1 MGETARKR
9 SGKLVRKCIATVL
22 AAVMILSGLYRGDM
36 ERKLPADGNV
46 QLYDMYLND
55 PEISFGSYSSNLDK
69 YHYIFR
75 LGLSGPGTTAWD
87 YSTGKGIKA
96 AVLDSGANVNHRDLA
111 GNVAGGY
118 NAVSKTE
125 GINCVTDGDGHGS
138 IIAGILGG
146 VGNNGF
152 GSSGVAPEVDLYVVK
167 TEDDQGD
174 VYAAAIAE
182 GIRWAVDEGCRVIS
196 ISLSSENYN
205 EKYEDAIEYA
215 AAHDVVVVCSG
226 GNTGTSA
233 LRYPAAYDGTI
244 GVSALNYDV
253 STGYTIID
261 SCTHND
267 DIDVAAPGSELY
279 GVSKNNNTELAAGGL
294 TSAAAP
300 YVAGVAALILSAD
313 PTISAQE
320 CEQIIKETAT
330 DAGATGYDEWY
341 GHGIINPLAA
351 VQRAKLKQTSISRSI
366 SGIASSY
373 TKKLSAGTFQL
384 NPKTEGSGVFSY
396 SSSKPSVASVDANG
410 KVTLKK
416 EGTTSITVSVGLSGI
431 YQPASVTTKLTVTG
445 NSSDKKSDKKQ
456 SEKTGSKALKKV
468 KGVKLAAGRRSITV
482 RWNRN
487 DRADGYQVWIARNKK
502 FTKGKKTVLIKK
514 NKKVKKTIRKLKNKK
529 YYVKIRTFKKSS
541 TGKIFGK
548 FSKVKKV
555 KIR

>member
-1 MGETARKR
+1 MAKVVKKSTAVILMLLIVGMSLTESRPEDTTTGWYSMFSRMDGYTNDPDISEAKY
-9 SGKLVRKCIATVL
+9 L
-22 AAVMILSGLYRGDM
+22 ANPDSQPDYF
-36 ERKLPADGNV
+36 
-46 QLYDMYLND
+46 QMYLA
-55 PEISFGSYSSNLDK
+55 
-69 YHYIFR
+69 
-75 LGLSGPGTTAWD
+75 GPGLTAWD
-87 YSTGKGIKA
+87 YSTGSGINV
-96 AVLDSGANVNHRDLA
+96 AVFDEGFDISDPELA
-111 GNVAGGY
+111 GKIKGCY
-118 NAVSKTE
+118 NAMTDQEGADKIKPDDANRVAHGTSCSK
-125 GINCVTDGDGHGS
+125 
-138 IIAGILGG
+138 ILGAI
-146 VGNNGF
+146 GNNQYQ
-152 GSSGVAPEVDLYVVK
+152 SAGVAYGVNLYLIRVGGNDA
-167 TEDDQGD
+167 TWQSSLQRGID
-174 VYAAAIAE
+174 YAV
-182 GIRWAVDEGCRVIS
+182 RNNCRVIS
-196 ISLSSENYN
+196 ASLSDSVYNADVENAISEAYSRSWNSVLFV
-205 EKYEDAIEYA
+205 ASA
-215 AAHDVVVVCSG
+215 
-226 GNTGTSA
+226 GNTNIEEY
-233 LRYPAAYDGTI
+233 RYPASYTDSF
-244 GVSALNYDV
+244 GVSAVKYQNGQFV
-253 STGYTIID
+253 SADSTRNDRID
-261 SCTHND
+261 
-267 DIDVAAPGSELY
+267 IAAPNG
-279 GVSKNNNTELAAGGL
+279 T
-294 TSAAAP
+294 TSAATA
-300 YVAGVAALILSAD
+300 YAAGVAALVFAAD
-313 PTISAQE
+313 PNLTAAECAQ
-320 CEQIIKETAT
+320 ILRETAS
-330 DAGATGYDEWY
+330 DAGMPGYDKIY

-431 YQPASVTTKLTVTG
+431 YQPASVTTKLTVIG

-468 KGVKLAAGRRSITV
+468 KGIKLAAGRRSITV

>member
-9 SGKLVRKCIATVL
+9 SGKLVRKCIATIL
-22 AAVMILSGLYRGDM
+22 AVVMVLSGLYRINM
-36 ERKLPADGNV
+36 ERKEAADGNV
-46 QLYDMYLND
+46 QTYDMYLND
-55 PEISFGSYSSNLDK
+55 PEISSGSYLSNLDK

-75 LGLSGPGTTAWD
+75 LGLAGPGLTAWD

-96 AVLDSGANVNHRDLA
+96 AVIDSGANVNHRDLA

-244 GVSALNYDV
+244 GVSALNYDA

-267 DIDVAAPGSELY
+267 DIDVAAPGSGLY

-313 PTISAQE
+313 PTINAQE

>member
-36 ERKLPADGNV
+36 ERKLPAYGNV

-96 AVLDSGANVNHRDLA
+96 AVLDSGANVNHRDLSA
-111 GNVAGGY
+111 NVKGGY
-118 NAVSKTE
+118 DAVNEIE
-125 GINCVTDGDGHGS
+125 GIQYVDDRHGHGS
-138 IIAGILGG
+138 ITSGILGG
-146 VGNNGF
+146 VGNNSF
-152 GSSGVAPEVDLYVVK
+152 GAAGVAPDVELYIVRVDDS
-167 TEDDQGD
+167 EGD
-174 VYAAAIAE
+174 VYIENIVE
-182 GIRWAVDEGCRVIS
+182 GIRWAVDKGCRVIS
-196 ISLSSENYN
+196 ISLSGGNYN
-205 EKYEDAIEYA
+205 GNYKEAIEYA
-215 AAHDVVVVCSG
+215 VEHDAVVVCSG
-226 GNTGTSA
+226 GNTSSSEP
-233 LRYPAAYDGTI
+233 RYPAAYDGTI
-244 GVSALNYDV
+244 GVSALNYDA

-267 DIDVAAPGSELY
+267 DIDVAAPGSGLY

-313 PTISAQE
+313 PTINAQE